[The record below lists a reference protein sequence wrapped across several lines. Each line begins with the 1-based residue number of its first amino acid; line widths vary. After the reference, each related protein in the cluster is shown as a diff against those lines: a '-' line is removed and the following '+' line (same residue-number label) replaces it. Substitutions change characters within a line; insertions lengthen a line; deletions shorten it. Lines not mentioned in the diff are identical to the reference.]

1 VPIGALRAV
10 YAPQAAYPT
19 ESFLDELAQAGGKD
33 PLEIRRRL
41 LAGDRDFGGEGSKLH
56 TARLRGVLELA
67 AAKAGW
73 GSPAKGFHRGIA
85 CFPSFGTYAAQVVEL
100 EVSGKDF
107 RVRRVVCA
115 VDCGTVVNPDILE
128 SQVEGSVVFGLSA
141 ALKSGITVQ
150 NGRVEQGNFGEYELL
165 RLREM
170 PKVEVHVVPSREAP
184 TGIGEPAVPVVAPA
198 VANALLAAT
207 GKPVRSLPMR
217 LA

>member
-1 VPIGALRAV
+1 
-10 YAPQAAYPT
+10 
-19 ESFLDELAQAGGKD
+19 
-33 PLEIRRRL
+33 
-41 LAGDRDFGGEGSKLH
+41 
-56 TARLRGVLELA
+56 
-67 AAKAGW
+67 
-73 GSPAKGFHRGIA
+73 
-85 CFPSFGTYAAQVVEL
+85 
-100 EVSGKDF
+100 
-107 RVRRVVCA
+107 
-115 VDCGTVVNPDILE
+115 VVNPDILE